1 MNLQQTFNHHNVTRL
16 LIFIENLFQM
26 SIRNLVT
33 NDEIQVSNWKI
44 LTKFLNLRFHGFN
57 NVSQFKFFIDQAIS
71 TIQNCQK
78 LDLVRHCFKFLSEF
92 IQSDL
97 LLSIELTD
105 DSRKNKFSP
114 IEKKLE
120 DLGQKL

>member
-1 MNLQQTFNHHNVTRL
+1 MN
-16 LIFIENLFQM
+16 M
-26 SIRNLVT
+26 RNFV
-33 NDEIQVSNWKI
+33 NNEEIQVSNWKI

-57 NVSQFKFFIDQAIS
+57 NTSQFKFFIEQAIS
-71 TIQNCQK
+71 TIQSNQNI
-78 LDLVRHCFKFLSEF
+78 DRVRHCFKFLSEF

-114 IEKKLE
+114 IQRKLE